1 MKSNY
6 CSAVKILRVIA
17 AGALSGFLVI
27 SLSVPVIANA
37 DSVVVKTITTAPGIS
52 IDTSLYLPS
61 QSPAPAIL
69 IAHGFGGTKDSV
81 ESDAKYFR
89 DKGFAV
95 LTWTARGFGDST
107 GQIEMNSIG
116 AEVSDTRELISY
128 LAKNQKVK
136 QDKTGDPLVGIM
148 GSSYGGA
155 NALLT
160 ASQDRRIDAV
170 ISDITWN
177 DLQNDLFPQA
187 VEGSKISGPFKKVWA
202 GTFFSAVTFQNAY
215 LGECGSFTQEWCDAY
230 RNAAINGEPS
240 ASERKL
246 LASVS
251 PKNFVSSMTAPTL
264 LSQGQADSLFP
275 LSESYDTA
283 KIIKKAC
290 SWPRWWSGSE

>member
-1 MKSNY
+1 M
-6 CSAVKILRVIA
+6 KILRVIA

-37 DSVVVKTITTAPGIS
+37 DSVVVKTITTAPGVS

-81 ESDAKYFR
+81 EADAKYFR

-128 LAKNQKVK
+128 LAKNRKVK
-136 QDKTGDPLVGIM
+136 QDKAGDPLVGIM

-160 ASQDRRIDAV
+160 ASQDQRIDAV

-187 VEGSKISGPFKKVWA
+187 VEGSKTPGPFKKVWA

-215 LGECGSFTQEWCDAY
+215 LGEC
-230 RNAAINGEPS
+230 
-240 ASERKL
+240 
-246 LASVS
+246 
-251 PKNFVSSMTAPTL
+251 
-264 LSQGQADSLFP
+264 
-275 LSESYDTA
+275 
-283 KIIKKAC
+283 
-290 SWPRWWSGSE
+290 